1 MINKMKNKISSIGE
15 YKTLLQRSTKY
26 CFLATGALFV
36 CYLYV
41 VGAITFSVVERKGL
55 EESTKTLLSDISGE
69 ELKYLS
75 KEKELTKELAFQEG
89 FVSASSIAFTSAK
102 RAVAW
107 NAGR

>member
-15 YKTLLQRSTKY
+15 YKSLLQKSTKY
-26 CFLATGALFV
+26 CFLASGILFV
-36 CYLYV
+36 SYLYV

-55 EESTKTLLSDISGE
+55 EESTKTLLSDISAE

-75 KEKELTKELAFQEG
+75 KEKELTKDLAFEEG
-89 FVSASSIAFTSAK
+89 FITASSIAFTSAK